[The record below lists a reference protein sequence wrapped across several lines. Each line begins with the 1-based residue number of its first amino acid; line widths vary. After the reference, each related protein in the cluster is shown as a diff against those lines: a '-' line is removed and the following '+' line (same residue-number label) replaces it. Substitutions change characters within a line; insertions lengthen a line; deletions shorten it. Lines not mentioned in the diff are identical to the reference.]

1 MEEKGSVH
9 RISRESLP
17 DWGRQDVKQQPV
29 SWEKKKNNAQLLAM
43 KGEQWIIQWL
53 S

>member
-29 SWEKKKNNAQLLAM
+29 SWEKKQQCPVVGDERRAM
-43 KGEQWIIQWL
+43 DNTMVI
-53 S
+53 